1 MEEIYLIY
9 VDTQS
14 NSNKFWSGIVNN
26 SGDLV
31 VQWGRVGY
39 KAQSK
44 VHILN
49 SQTHA
54 KVKLALLVAE
64 KAKKG
69 YVQTQREIKTLELE
83 EIKQALKLL
92 SKIEQ
97 LVTTGNTESS
107 EFANSANEFL
117 KIVPSPT
124 GMKFNLSSLFQN
136 TLRISHQQQKL
147 EMYLKNKTYSLK
159 SLTEDFW
166 D

>member
-9 VDTQS
+9 VDTKS
-14 NSNKFWSGIVNN
+14 NSNKFWSGAVND

-31 VQWGRVGY
+31 IQWGRVGY

-44 VHILN
+44 LYSFN
-49 SQTHA
+49 SPTHA

-64 KAKKG
+64 KEKKG
-69 YVQTQREIKTLELE
+69 YVQTQREMKTLKLE
-83 EIKQALKLL
+83 EIKRAIELL
-92 SKIEQ
+92 SQIEQ
-97 LVTTGNTESS
+97 LVTTGKTESS
-107 EFANSANEFL
+107 EFANTANKFL

-124 GMKFNLSSLFQN
+124 GMKFNLGSLFQN

-159 SLTEDFW
+159 SLTDDFW